1 MRFDRTFVL
10 GFAVVLLAACNGGD
24 DGGQTPAQRYCA
36 AVETQ
41 QTTCGTASACDEA
54 ILTDCSGVTAILND
68 AYVDESANCVEAGGS
83 ALGCLVESRAAVAPS
98 SAHQAFA
105 SAFCQNCGLG
115 ISGCEETLFDTAES
129 DLAIAGAIILPLGD
143 SLVGKLQSEC
153 TSGLTCLA
161 TFSTC
166 AQGVLAQEAI
176 PTETLQCVLDGWIS
190 GNADETMCGM
200 NGG

>member
-1 MRFDRTFVL
+1 MRNHRS
-10 GFAVVLLAACNGGD
+10 FASVVAFALLVACNADSGGE
-24 DGGQTPAQRYCA
+24 TAAQRYCA

-41 QTTCGTASACDEA
+41 QTMCGTASTCDEA
-54 ILTDCSGVTAILND
+54 ILTDCGSVTALLND
-68 AYVDESANCVEAGGS
+68 AYVDESANCVEAGGT

-105 SAFCQNCGLG
+105 SAFCSNCGLG

-143 SLVGKLQSEC
+143 SLVGKLQEEC

-176 PTETLQCVLDGWIS
+176 PTETLTCVLDGWIS
-190 GNADETMCGM
+190 GDPEAAMCGM
-200 NGG
+200 DGG